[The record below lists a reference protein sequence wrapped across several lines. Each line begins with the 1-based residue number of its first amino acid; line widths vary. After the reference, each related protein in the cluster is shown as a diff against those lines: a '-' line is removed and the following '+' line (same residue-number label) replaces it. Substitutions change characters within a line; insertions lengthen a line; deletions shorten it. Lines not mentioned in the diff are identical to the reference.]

1 VTSQAGALTS
11 NPAWPWHERLAWAG
25 ARHERL
31 CGMSDWAGA
40 TNQTAFFD
48 VFIATMAKLG
58 RIEIKTA
65 ADGEIRRVCSEVN

>member
-1 VTSQAGALTS
+1 
-11 NPAWPWHERLAWAG
+11 
-25 ARHERL
+25 
-31 CGMSDWAGA
+31 MSDWAGA